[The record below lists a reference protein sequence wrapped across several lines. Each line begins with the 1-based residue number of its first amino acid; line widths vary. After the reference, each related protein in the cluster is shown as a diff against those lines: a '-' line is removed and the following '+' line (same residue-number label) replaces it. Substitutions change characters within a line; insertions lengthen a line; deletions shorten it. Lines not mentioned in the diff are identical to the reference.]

1 MEQYVNEETIIKNEL
16 YDTLKDNI
24 HCPICK
30 KLMIHPV
37 MCMSCLNIYCNKC
50 TDEMKEGKKKCQ
62 NECSELN
69 FKDVIGKN
77 NHIEKF
83 KFKCIKGCD
92 EEISFENINK
102 HYSENCLLKKNKKR
116 KLKVLTPEEAAQYKK
131 ETGNEIPQIYS
142 KINYIYYS
150 L

>member
-1 MEQYVNEETIIKNEL
+1 
-16 YDTLKDNI
+16 
-24 HCPICK
+24 
-30 KLMIHPV
+30 
-37 MCMSCLNIYCNKC
+37 
-50 TDEMKEGKKKCQ
+50 MKEGKKKCQ

-102 HYSENCLLKKNKKR
+102 HYSENCLLKKNIKR
-116 KLKVLTPEEAAQYKK
+116 KVKVLTPDEAAKYKN
-131 ETGNEIPQIYS
+131 ETGNDIPKVSS
-142 KINYIYYS
+142 KINYIYFFI
-150 L
+150 